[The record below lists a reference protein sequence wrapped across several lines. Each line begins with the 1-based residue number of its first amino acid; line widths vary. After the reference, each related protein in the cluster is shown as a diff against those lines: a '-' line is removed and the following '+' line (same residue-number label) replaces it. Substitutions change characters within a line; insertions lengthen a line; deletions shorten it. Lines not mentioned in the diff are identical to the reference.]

1 MVAGWRKL
9 TSAIRNPQSEITLS
23 IAARCAIVWGMNP
36 LNQRWTDDDLNT
48 YALTTASAA
57 AGCALGILF
66 GRGMSRTSANIAALS
81 LLATG
86 ALLAAPSITEI
97 ISRVANRPASARGSR
112 KRLEGIRNGSVPAEG
127 ADIYSVEEG
136 V

>member
-1 MVAGWRKL
+1 MVAIWCKL
-9 TSAIRNPQSEITLS
+9 TAVRWITQCEFVLS
-23 IAARCAIVWGMNP
+23 LIVRWCNSKVMNP

-86 ALLAAPSITEI
+86 ALIAAPAITEI
-97 ISRVANRPASARGSR
+97 VTRVANRPASARGSR

-127 ADIYSVEEG
+127 AGIYSVEEG

>member
-1 MVAGWRKL
+1 
-9 TSAIRNPQSEITLS
+9 
-23 IAARCAIVWGMNP
+23 MNH
-36 LNQRWTDDDLNT
+36 LNQRWTDEDLNT

-86 ALLAAPSITEI
+86 ALIAAPALTDI

-127 ADIYSVEEG
+127 AEIYSVEESL
-136 V
+136 